1 MSDTSSME
9 SDEELLGIMAELK
22 GQMEELH
29 RASNE
34 IHKDFVKLY
43 KRAQQD
49 DTDLKAP
56 LTPKPHVRDWLKKR
70 GLSRQLTMSEFLDA
84 CYDAAKKIDLE
95 SRVITFHAED
105 AAVLWNGQRRLT
117 VFDMVSLL
125 PGLF

>member
-9 SDEELLGIMAELK
+9 SDEELSSIMAELK

-34 IHKDFVKLY
+34 IHKDVVNLY
-43 KRAQQD
+43 KRAKE
-49 DTDLKAP
+49 TDLEAP
-56 LTPKPHVRDWLKKR
+56 LHFKPHVRDWLKKR
-70 GLSRQLTMSEFLDA
+70 GLPKQLTMSEFLDA

-95 SRVITFHAED
+95 SRVITFHTED
-105 AAVLWNGQRRLT
+105 AAILWNGQRRLT

>member
-9 SDEELLGIMAELK
+9 SDEDLSGIMAELK

-34 IHKDFVKLY
+34 IHKDVVNLY
-43 KRAQQD
+43 RRAKQED
-49 DTDLKAP
+49 KDLEAP
-56 LTPKPHVRDWLKKR
+56 LNPKPHVRDWLKKR
-70 GLSRQLTMSEFLDA
+70 GVTRHPTMSEFLDA
-84 CYDAAKKIDLE
+84 CYDAAMKIDLE
-95 SRVITFHAED
+95 SRVITFHTED
-105 AAVLWNGQRRLT
+105 AAILWNGQRRLT

>member
-9 SDEELLGIMAELK
+9 SDEELSSIMAELK

-34 IHKDFVKLY
+34 IHKDVVDLY
-43 KRAQQD
+43 KRAKQ
-49 DTDLKAP
+49 TDLEAS
-56 LTPKPHVRDWLKKR
+56 LNPKPHVRDWLKKR
-70 GLSRQLTMSEFLDA
+70 GVTRHPTMSEFLDA
-84 CYDAAKKIDLE
+84 CYDAAKKIDLD

-105 AAVLWNGQRRLT
+105 AAILWNGQRRLT

>member
-1 MSDTSSME
+1 MSDSSSME
-9 SDEELLGIMAELK
+9 SDEELSSIMAELK

-29 RASNE
+29 QASNQ
-34 IHKDFVKLY
+34 IHKDVVNLY
-43 KRAQQD
+43 KRAKHED
-49 DTDLKAP
+49 KDLEAP
-56 LTPKPHVRDWLKKR
+56 LNLKPHVRDWLKKR
-70 GLSRQLTMSEFLDA
+70 GLPKQLTMSEFLDA

-105 AAVLWNGQRRLT
+105 AAILWNGQRRLT